1 MGSTQRGSCADVI
14 ISMLQNLRM
23 YMHTYVCLMFS
34 VLVDYL
40 MHVHFVYPIIPILSL
55 FAIFLF

>member
-1 MGSTQRGSCADVI
+1 MGTTQRESCADVI

-23 YMHTYVCLMFS
+23 YMYTYVCMMFS

-40 MHVHFVYPIIPILSL
+40 MHVHFVYPIIPILL
-55 FAIFLF
+55 